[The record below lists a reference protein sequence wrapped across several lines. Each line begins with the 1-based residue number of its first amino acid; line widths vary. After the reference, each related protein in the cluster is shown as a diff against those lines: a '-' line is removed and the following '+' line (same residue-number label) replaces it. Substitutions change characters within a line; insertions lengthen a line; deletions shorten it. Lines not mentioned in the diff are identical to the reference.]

1 MILHLINKIIRNR
14 TRKITFPKLAS
25 TKFNKLWKVSHIK
38 LTSISIIELIPIIKN
53 LIFRF
58 GPSSLVGIP
67 AIFYIIKSSGILE
80 EKDTKD
86 HLKMYKALN
95 VDNNNLEKFV
105 TVSLIFSIIIK
116 LISITIWLFW
126 LPLKIV
132 ILFYILD
139 YLNYDVAW
147 LYYKLNN
154 LTIGILDFYYRT
166 LIDFIESLRYKYD
179 FYIIN
184 NEHIPKI

>member
-1 MILHLINKIIRNR
+1 MTLHLINKIIRNR
-14 TRKITFPKLAS
+14 TRKATFPKLAS
-25 TKFNKLWKVSHIK
+25 TKFNKLWKTSQNK
-38 LTSISIIELIPIIKN
+38 LTSLSLMELIPIIKN

-58 GPSSLVGIP
+58 GPSSLIGIP
-67 AIFYIIKSSGILE
+67 TIFYIIKSSGILE

-105 TVSLIFSIIIK
+105 TVSLVFSIIIK
-116 LISITIWLFW
+116 LLSITIWLLW

-132 ILFYILD
+132 FIFYILD
-139 YLNYDVAW
+139 YLNYDVAY

-154 LTIGILDFYYRT
+154 ISLGTLDFYYRT

-184 NEHIPKI
+184 HEHIKKI